1 MLVEKIKNFW
11 FEKIGSLPA
20 HKSFLSDSMPTSQ
33 AYLQRRETGRSKAR
47 RVSAVTGLLF
57 LFISLSAEPQ
67 QALPSV
73 TCPDLSYL
81 RPAANR
87 VSVSIAEAL
96 HPSGVVC
103 GHIRNGGKRAIQ
115 ISPEGVHLE
124 MREKRGNKHQFRDY
138 ETILQE
144 QLKLSG
150 GETPGVEREGT
161 FAVGQGVRIATQGM
175 LNVVLPSNAL
185 PVSPGTYRVCLNYT
199 RLGDKNP
206 VRLCSPVASISSSLS
221 GCPPLPV
228 EPSAGRVSLHVARA
242 VDVPGVVCVRAL
254 NGLTSPITFG
264 GRSAFWLQRW
274 DKNHWEKRDYAAE
287 SVLTLPNGEKVPV
300 MQIGAA
306 YELSKGESIDQH
318 LPGLGT
324 PAPSGKYRACFT
336 FWHPQ
341 KDKQTVCS
349 DAFPLP

>member
-1 MLVEKIKNFW
+1 MLVGKIKNFW

-20 HKSFLSDSMPTSQ
+20 HKSFLSDSMPTLLS
-33 AYLQRRETGRSKAR
+33 YLQKREISMSKAR

-57 LFISLSAEPQ
+57 LVISLSAEPQ
-67 QALPSV
+67 QLLPSV
-73 TCPDLSYL
+73 TCPDLSEMGT
-81 RPAANR
+81 ATNR
-87 VSVSIAEAL
+87 VSVYIAEAL
-96 HPSGVVC
+96 HPSGLVC
-103 GHIRNGGKRAIQ
+103 VHIRNGGNRAIQ

-124 MREKRGNKHQFRDY
+124 MREKRGNTQQFRDY

-150 GETPGVEREGT
+150 GETPRIEREGT
-161 FAVGQGVRIATQGM
+161 FAVGQGDMIATQGM

-185 PVSPGTYRVCLNYT
+185 PVSTGMYRVCLSYT
-199 RLGDKNP
+199 PLGGKNS

-228 EPSAGRVSLHVARA
+228 EPSAGRVSLHVAKA
-242 VDVPGVVCVRAL
+242 VDISGVVCIRAV
-254 NGLTSPITFG
+254 NGLTSPITFS

-274 DKNHWEKRDYAAE
+274 NKDHWEKRDYVSE
-287 SVLTLPNGEKVPV
+287 SVLTLPSGETIPV
-300 MQIGAA
+300 MSASPA

-318 LPGLGT
+318 LPGLGAPT
-324 PAPSGKYRACFT
+324 PSGKYRACFT